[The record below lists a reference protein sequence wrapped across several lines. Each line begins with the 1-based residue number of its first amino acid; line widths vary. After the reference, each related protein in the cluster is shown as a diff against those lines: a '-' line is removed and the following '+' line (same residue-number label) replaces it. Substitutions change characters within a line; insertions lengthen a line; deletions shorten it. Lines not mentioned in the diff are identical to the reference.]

1 MHGQVRKTYEGA
13 PLVAARALRRGGR
26 RLDFWQS
33 KSANQPLKRRR
44 KSSIQSVSDNTIVS
58 DASPLSVDKLSHPDG
73 KRGEATA
80 SDTLKSQR
88 TEMRVRC
95 ASMH

>member
-1 MHGQVRKTYEGA
+1 M
-13 PLVAARALRRGGR
+13 ARALRRGGR
-26 RLDFWQS
+26 RLNFWQS
-33 KSANQPLKRRR
+33 KPYRSSFVCSQPLKRRR
-44 KSSIQSVSDNTIVS
+44 KSSIQSVSNNTIVS

-73 KRGEATA
+73 KRGEAMA